1 MIRKGSSLMSPT
13 RPLSPADDGAGT
25 TRLLIDK
32 LISNI
37 HSLSSKSE
45 LMNTR
50 LAVLGG
56 NGMKTASII
65 EVGNIFRTLVSQV
78 SVLYDTTEF
87 KDLVAPYLTKRYA
100 EIGTPALIPGT
111 IGSYMFGCYL
121 DDYGMD
127 GQLSKFCTP
136 VCAASIRQPNPTGG
150 SMRCSEKVIWTDGGE
165 TPIFVLIEDDPSQS
179 NRGKVFIPWIGS
191 EANFHGLTQGAVD
204 EIQSMGVD
212 RIEIY
217 GQLYNNKYI
226 MLLKETPI
234 GDVLVTERIKIKTID
249 FVAEKNGGYAGETIP
264 SKNQPDSPTP
274 PEPEPVP
281 EPSSSE
287 KIGTRKSAE
296 ESMFRKFVLEQSHW
310 IVIFGGVLIFFI
322 VLAIMR
328 KRS

>member
-1 MIRKGSSLMSPT
+1 MIRKGSSLMSPI
-13 RPLSPADDGAGT
+13 RPLSPADDGAGA

-37 HSLSSKSE
+37 QSLSSKTE

-87 KDLVAPYLTKRYA
+87 KDVVAPYLTKRYN

-121 DDYGMD
+121 GDYGMD

-136 VCAASIRQPNPTGG
+136 VCAASIRQPNPNGS

-165 TPIFVLIEDDPSQS
+165 TPVFVLIEDDPSQS
-179 NRGKVFIPWIGS
+179 NRGKVFIPWIGT
-191 EANFHGLTQGAVD
+191 EASFQGLTQGAID

-226 MLLKETPI
+226 MLLKETQITDVPI
-234 GDVLVTERIKIKTID
+234 TERIKIKTID
-249 FVAEKNGGYAGETIP
+249 FVAEKNGGYAGEIIP
-264 SKNQPDSPTP
+264 SKNQPDSPEP
-274 PEPEPVP
+274 PAPEPVA
-281 EPSSSE
+281 EPSSE
-287 KIGTRKSAE
+287 KMATKGSSE
-296 ESMFRKFVLEQSHW
+296 ESMFTKIVLEQSHW
-310 IVIFGGVLIFFI
+310 ILII
-322 VLAIMR
+322 GIAIILFVVFAVMR

>member
-1 MIRKGSSLMSPT
+1 MIRKGSSIMSPS
-13 RPLSPADDGAGT
+13 RSMSPADDGAGT

-32 LISNI
+32 LITNI
-37 HSLSSKSE
+37 QTLSSKPE

-50 LAVLGG
+50 LAILGG

-78 SVLYDTTEF
+78 SVLYDTVEF
-87 KDLVAPYLTKRYA
+87 RDVVAPFITKRYN

-121 DDYGMD
+121 GDYGMD

-136 VCAASIRQPNPTGG
+136 VCAASIRQPNPNGNP
-150 SMRCSEKVIWTDGGE
+150 MRCSEKVIWTDGGE
-165 TPIFVLIEDDPSQS
+165 TPVFVLIEDDPSQS

-191 EANFHGLTQGAVD
+191 EASFHGMTQGAID

-226 MLLKETPI
+226 MLLKETAI
-234 GDVLVTERIKIKTID
+234 GDVQITERIKIKTID
-249 FVAEKNGGYAGETIP
+249 FVAEKNGGYAGEVIS
-264 SKNQPDSPTP
+264 SKNKPDSPT
-274 PEPEPVP
+274 PEPVP
-281 EPSSSE
+281 EPASSGDVIGKSSSGVE
-287 KIGTRKSAE
+287 E

-310 IVIFGGVLIFFI
+310 IVIAGAVIIFFI
-322 VLAIMR
+322 VLMVMR
-328 KRS
+328 RRS